1 MCRDGDSTGC
11 LRIELE
17 LALPPKPTGTIGIV
31 TTRVLLDELVRR
43 VVRTAERTGVEVQ
56 GRIAVM
62 SKHLVHTHT
71 NNDPV
76 AVVTTKPINCL
87 AVQRRRV
94 SENRWGQRWR
104 QWRRQRGRAHSLSL
118 QASSLRDFSFSFFYY
133 HVAYCTTSQGEGP
146 SVRVRVHAPSAPR
159 PSRNKSVERAAQYS
173 CTA

>member
-118 QASSLRDFSFSFFYY
+118 QASSLREGTFAFSFLFLFLFLFFIIMLRTAPPARGRDPLYVCVY
-133 HVAYCTTSQGEGP
+133 TLHQRRGQVGTS
-146 SVRVRVHAPSAPR
+146 R
-159 PSRNKSVERAAQYS
+159 
-173 CTA
+173 